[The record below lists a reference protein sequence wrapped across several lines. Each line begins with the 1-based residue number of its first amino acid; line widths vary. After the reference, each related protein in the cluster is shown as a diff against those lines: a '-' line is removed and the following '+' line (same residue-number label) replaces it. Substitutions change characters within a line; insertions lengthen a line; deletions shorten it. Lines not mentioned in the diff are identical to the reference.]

1 MTPAH
6 SRSAPC
12 VLANVRT
19 GAAAGVRQP
28 AGRPARPRA
37 TARRHFRH
45 RRHPIPGGHRRFRR
59 GRCPRSR
66 PGRGDPRRPDPHG
79 PVPPD
84 QRRRRR
90 PERRFGHLA
99 RRLALEGRR
108 LPGLWQHRARRR
120 RPLRRALP
128 PGRHGQEGSA
138 GRRGVLGHRTGTAP
152 RRPPDR
158 RPHLRKITGVRGV
171 FSTRIAYVL
180 KQGPTYELQ
189 VADADGQNP
198 QVALRSREPIISPSW
213 SPDGSKLA
221 YVSFESGKPVV
232 YVHTLATSARVPV
245 ANFKATTAPGL
256 VARRHPAGRGADAR
270 RVVANL
276 HRQRGRRLEYAP
288 SYAFSRD

>member
-6 SRSAPC
+6 SRSAPS
-12 VLANVRT
+12 LRSGERT
-19 GAAAGVRQP
+19 DWRCCWRSP
-28 AGRPARPRA
+28 ACWPSGRPTRNCAS
-37 TARRHFRH
+37 TFRH

-108 LPGLWQHRARRR
+108 LLTYGSIVRGADGRYDVRYR
-120 RPLRRALP
+120 
-128 PGRHGQEGSA
+128 GRHGQEGSA

-158 RPHLRKITGVRGV
+158 RPHLRK
-171 FSTRIAYVL
+171 
-180 KQGPTYELQ
+180 
-189 VADADGQNP
+189 D
-198 QVALRSREPIISPSW
+198 
-213 SPDGSKLA
+213 
-221 YVSFESGKPVV
+221 
-232 YVHTLATSARVPV
+232 H
-245 ANFKATTAPGL
+245 
-256 VARRHPAGRGADAR
+256 RRAR
-270 RVVANL
+270 RVL
-276 HRQRGRRLEYAP
+276 HPHRLRAQAGSDLRTAGRRRRRPESPGRAALARADHLALGRP
-288 SYAFSRD
+288 MVRSWPM

>member
-6 SRSAPC
+6 SRSAPPC

-28 AGRPARPRA
+28 AGRPAGPRA

-108 LPGLWQHRARRR
+108 LLAYGSIVRGADGRYDVRYRLADTVKKGQLDGVAFSGTEQE
-120 RPLRRALP
+120 LRRVA
-128 PGRHGQEGSA
+128 HQIA
-138 GRRGVLGHRTGTAP
+138 
-152 RRPPDR
+152 DR
-158 RPHLRKITGVRGV
+158 IYEKITGVRGV

-180 KQGPTYELQ
+180 KQVRPTNCRSPTPT
-189 VADADGQNP
+189 ARIP
-198 QVALRSREPIISPSW
+198 RSRC
-213 SPDGSKLA
+213 LA
-221 YVSFESGKPVV
+221 RAD
-232 YVHTLATSARVPV
+232 HLAL
-245 ANFKATTAPGL
+245 L
-256 VARRHPAGRGADAR
+256 VARWFEAG
-270 RVVANL
+270 L
-276 HRQRGRRLEYAP
+276 
-288 SYAFSRD
+288 

>member
-6 SRSAPC
+6 SRSAPPC

-28 AGRPARPRA
+28 AGRPGPRA

-138 GRRGVLGHRTGTAP
+138 GRRGVLGTEQELRRVAHQIADRIYEKSPACAACSPPASPTCSSRVRPTNCRLPTPTARIP
-152 RRPPDR
+152 RSRCARASRSSRPPGR
-158 RPHLRKITGVRGV
+158 LMVR
-171 FSTRIAYVL
+171 
-180 KQGPTYELQ
+180 
-189 VADADGQNP
+189 
-198 QVALRSREPIISPSW
+198 SW
-213 SPDGSKLA
+213 PM
-221 YVSFESGKPVV
+221 
-232 YVHTLATSARVPV
+232 
-245 ANFKATTAPGL
+245 
-256 VARRHPAGRGADAR
+256 
-270 RVVANL
+270 
-276 HRQRGRRLEYAP
+276 
-288 SYAFSRD
+288 